1 MNRLLTILILILVTQ
16 SCENKAEK
24 AIEKPHPEKAEKEE
38 WTKKELRELAG
49 SLYAKFDDDDIDEDF
64 NIIQNNDDIVQSVL
78 SVSLSSEKK
87 DVKIN
92 LLNNSVLYNNN
103 ESDYYTFFNV
113 DKKKVCTV
121 TIEYAE
127 QETIPAISGEKKN
140 LTEKIKYRFDKKNRK
155 IQVIGYELSYNKGV
169 KFITKSFNFITGKF
183 IVTKKEN
190 GKTSNENGWAK
201 ELENIYVEDWTFPFL
216 RDKIFWYGDGIG
228 V

>member
-1 MNRLLTILILILVTQ
+1 MNNLLTILILILIIQ
-16 SCENKAEK
+16 SCENKTEK
-24 AIEKPHPEKAEKEE
+24 MIEKSHQEKTEKEC
-38 WTKKELRELAG
+38 TKEEVRELTG

-64 NIIQNNDDIVQSVL
+64 NIIKNNDDIVQSVL

-87 DVKIN
+87 DVEIN

-113 DKKKVCTV
+113 DNKKVCTV

-140 LTEKIKYRFDKKNRK
+140 LTEKIKYRFNNQNRK
-155 IQVIGYELSYNKGV
+155 IQVIDYELSYQKAS

-183 IVTKKEN
+183 IVTRKEN
-190 GKTSNENGWAK
+190 GKTSNENGWAE
-201 ELENIYVEDWTFPFL
+201 ELENIYVEDWTFPFV
-216 RDKIFWYGDGIG
+216 RDKIFWYGDGAE
-228 V
+228 

>member
-1 MNRLLTILILILVTQ
+1 MNNLLTILILILIIQ
-16 SCENKAEK
+16 SCENKTEK
-24 AIEKPHPEKAEKEE
+24 TIEKSHQEKTEKE
-38 WTKKELRELAG
+38 WTKEEVRELTG

-64 NIIQNNDDIVQSVL
+64 NIIKNNDDIVQSVL

-87 DVKIN
+87 DVEIN

-103 ESDYYTFFNV
+103 ESYYYTFFNV
-113 DKKKVCTV
+113 DNKKVCTV

-140 LTEKIKYRFDKKNRK
+140 LTEKIKYRFNNQNRK
-155 IQVIGYELSYNKGV
+155 IQVIGYELSYQKAS

-183 IVTKKEN
+183 IVTRKEN
-190 GKTSNENGWAK
+190 GKTSNENGWAE

-216 RDKIFWYGDGIG
+216 RDKIFWYGNGAE
-228 V
+228 